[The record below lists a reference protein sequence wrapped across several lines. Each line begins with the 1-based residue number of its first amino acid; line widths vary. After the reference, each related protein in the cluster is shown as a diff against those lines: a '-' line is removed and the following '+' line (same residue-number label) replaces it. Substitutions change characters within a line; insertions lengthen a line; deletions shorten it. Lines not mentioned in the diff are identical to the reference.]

1 MVVDGPATEPDA
13 RRGGGQHDKNEERD
27 PPGTVAA
34 PPAPRCDRR
43 QNIQR
48 HGPMLSP
55 SSVVLET
62 ATPRMAA
69 VRTTAE
75 LREGFQAFFEE
86 RGHLRRPSAS
96 LIPRADDRSTLYTSA
111 GMQPQMPYFL
121 GREAPPAPMTTTCQK
136 VFRTPDIDEV
146 GLDTFHLTFFE
157 MLGNFSFGQ
166 YFKEGAIEYATEFI
180 QQHLKLDWDRVWV
193 SVHAG
198 DPGLKLGPDEEAI
211 GLWERIGMPAERI
224 VPLPSS
230 ENFWSVGGPGPC
242 GPDSEMYWDWGEATG
257 CGNDDCLPGCT
268 RCERFLEFGNLVF
281 MSYELHPDGTL
292 TDLPSKNIDTG
303 WGLERVARV
312 VQDVASVYDTDGY
325 QLIMDW
331 VAGQSGVAYGSSQEA
346 TKAHRVLA
354 DHGRGMT
361 FIAAE
366 GVSPSNEGRGYVLR
380 RIVRRA
386 VQHGLR
392 IGMQSPFLPGLTDVV
407 IEQMGPAYP
416 ELVEHRDELHRVL
429 AAEEERFGETLE
441 RGMAIFEEAA
451 AKGEITGDDA
461 FDLQATYGF
470 PIELTQELARESGLG
485 VNDEEYTRLMEE
497 HREISRQSGTA
508 RYEPRFTGA
517 PRTEFVGYERF
528 DLRTAITAYADLGD
542 GLFQVKL
549 AESPFYPA
557 GGGQVTDAGWIEKEN
572 GSRADL
578 VEALRLENDQELV
591 FQGSGFAE
599 GERVRAVVPW
609 GVRYPTMANHTA
621 THVLHEVL
629 REVLGEHVKQAGS
642 AVRPDKLR
650 FDFTHSSPLTS
661 DERAEVERRVNER
674 VFANLPVRIF
684 ETPLSEARKLGAMML
699 FGEKYGDVVRVV
711 DIDGWS
717 VELCGGTHVR
727 STAEI
732 GPFAVLSESSVGAG
746 SRRIEAVTA
755 GEAFALLHERARE
768 ADALRGELERVRKEA
783 RRPKQDEQAEI
794 VSQDKEGDVLLV
806 EVKSLKGGPLRDFSD
821 RIRQQ
826 EKATG
831 AIVASVDDGRAFLVV
846 NFDESL
852 VARGL
857 DAVQVVRELGK
868 HIGGGGGGKPTL
880 AEAGGKN
887 PDGIADAL
895 AAAKELVTG

>member
-1 MVVDGPATEPDA
+1 
-13 RRGGGQHDKNEERD
+13 
-27 PPGTVAA
+27 
-34 PPAPRCDRR
+34 
-43 QNIQR
+43 
-48 HGPMLSP
+48 
-55 SSVVLET
+55 
-62 ATPRMAA
+62 MAA
-69 VRTTAE
+69 VRTTAV

-86 RGHLRRPSAS
+86 KGHLRRPSAS

-121 GREAPPAPMTTTCQK
+121 GHEPPPAPLTTTCQK
-136 VFRTPDIDEV
+136 CFRTPDIDEV
-146 GLDTFHLTFFE
+146 GLDTYHLTFFE

-166 YFKEGAIEYATEFI
+166 YFKEGAIEYATEYL
-180 QQHLKLDWDRVWV
+180 QERLKLDWDRIWV

-211 GLWERIGMPAERI
+211 GHWERIGMPAERI

-242 GPDSEMYWDWGEATG
+242 GPDSEMYWDWGEETG

-268 RCERFLEFGNLVF
+268 RCERFLEIGNLVF
-281 MSYELHPDGTL
+281 MSYELHSDGTL

-312 VQDVASVYDTDGY
+312 VQDVASVYDIDAY

-331 VAGQSGVAYGSSQEA
+331 VAEQSGVAYGSSQDA

-361 FIAAE
+361 FISAE

-380 RIVRRA
+380 RVIRRA
-386 VQHGLR
+386 AQHGLR
-392 IGMQSPFLPGLTDVV
+392 IGMKPPFLPGLADVV
-407 IEQMGPAYP
+407 IEQMGAAYP
-416 ELVEHRDELHRVL
+416 ELVEHREEIHRVL
-429 AAEEERFGETLE
+429 AAEEERFGVTLE
-441 RGMAIFEEAA
+441 NGMEIFEQAA
-451 AKGEITGDDA
+451 AKGEITARDV
-461 FDLQATYGF
+461 FDLQTTYGF
-470 PIELTQELARESGLG
+470 PPELTEELARERGLAF
-485 VNDEEYTRLMEE
+485 NDEEYTRLMEE
-497 HREISRQSGTA
+497 HREISRQGGA
-508 RYEPRFTGA
+508 RYEPRFSGVA
-517 PRTEFVGYERF
+517 RTEFVGYEQV
-528 DLRTAITAYADLGD
+528 DVRTAITAYAELGD
-542 GLFQVKL
+542 GFFQVKL

-557 GGGQVTDAGWIEKEN
+557 GGGQVTDAGRLEKED

-578 VEALRLENDQELV
+578 VEALRLDNDQELV
-591 FQGSGFAE
+591 FEGTGFAE
-599 GERVRAVVPW
+599 GDRVRAFVPW

-621 THVLHEVL
+621 THLLHKVLQ
-629 REVLGEHVKQAGS
+629 EVLGDHVRQAGS

-650 FDFTHSSPLTS
+650 FDFTHPAALTPE
-661 DERAEVERRVNER
+661 ERAEVESRVNDHIW
-674 VFANLPVRIF
+674 ANMPVRIF
-684 ETPLSEARKLGAMML
+684 ETPLEEAGKLGATML
-699 FGEKYGDVVRVV
+699 FGEKYGEVVRVV

-717 VELCGGTHVR
+717 IELCGGTHVR

-732 GPFAVLSESSVGAG
+732 GPFAVVSESSVGAG

-768 ADALRGELERVRKEA
+768 ADALRSELERARKEA
-783 RRPKQDEQAEI
+783 KQPAARQEADFTI
-794 VSQDKEGDVLLV
+794 VDREGDVILV
-806 EVKSLKGGPLRDFSD
+806 EANAVKGGPLRDLSD
-821 RIRQQ
+821 RLRQQ
-826 EKATG
+826 EKAGG
-831 AIVASVDDGRAFLVV
+831 AIVASRDDGRVFLVV

-857 DAVQVVRELGK
+857 DAVKVVRELGK

-895 AAAKELVTG
+895 AAAKELVAP